1 MEIKFKVNL
10 KIIKKLLISITHLWI
25 LLGGIVFSFAA
36 QEIYWSHQKISNRG
50 ALYKSAFDKIV
61 TEESTATL
69 TEEEAEIILKYF
81 KASFNLE
88 YSSAS
93 IQEIISVELDSKY
106 FFGRYVYTSPV
117 VLILTLILLWSAP
130 YILYFLLKHWLK
142 WLVVD

>member
-1 MEIKFKVNL
+1 MEIKL
-10 KIIKKLLISITHLWI
+10 KINSKILKKLLISITHLWI
-25 LLGGIVFSFAA
+25 LFGGIVFSFAT

-50 ALYKSAFDKIV
+50 AIYKSAFDKIV

-81 KASFNLE
+81 KASFNIE

-106 FFGRYVYTSPV
+106 FFGRYVYTNPV
-117 VLILTLILLWSAP
+117 ILIIILLLMWSAP
-130 YILYFLLKHWLK
+130 YILYFLLKYWLK
-142 WLVVD
+142 WLVAE